1 MCVSLGV
8 ILSNVKRIEAERAT
22 EREKNTAN
30 RVMVYHLKNN
40 VSVVSLSSG
49 GKGETLREDN

>member
-30 RVMVYHLKNN
+30 RVMV
-40 VSVVSLSSG
+40 
-49 GKGETLREDN
+49 